1 MKKMIFKI
9 ALGVLGVSILI
20 SGCAATQ
27 DSNKEINIK
36 SKKTYS
42 FYPIPPNCIDGFK
55 NMKAELKREKEI
67 GYFME
72 VTVCQIND
80 NLIKFKQINTI
91 ENLDEVLSSV
101 KKEEE
106 LPYYNCDTKEAKKEK
121 YKRASICKRNDGL
134 SELVI
139 ISPII

>member
-1 MKKMIFKI
+1 MKKKLIKM
-9 ALGVLGVSILI
+9 VLGVSIVI

-27 DSNKEINIK
+27 NSNKEINIK
-36 SKKTYS
+36 SKDTYS
-42 FYPIPPNCIDGFK
+42 FYPIPPNCIDGTK
-55 NMKAELKREKEI
+55 SMKADLKREKEI

-72 VTVCQIND
+72 VSVCKIND
-80 NLIKFKQINTI
+80 NLIKFKQTNTI

-106 LPYYNCDTKEAKKEK
+106 LPYYDCDTKEAKREK
-121 YKRASICKRNDGL
+121 YQRASICKRNDGL